1 MEQKN
6 LNETQDHAEPVSPL
20 GEHSLENPPQY
31 PSMPHAQP
39 PAPHAP
45 PPAPHVPPML
55 APPQAPPATPSG
67 MILIHIARMR
77 LRGE

>member
-45 PPAPHVPPML
+45 PML